1 MITIYFDDEG
11 EAYAYEI
18 PDYVTSIGS
27 DIWSIYS
34 GSPKGVGWDIVDRV
48 FTPLLS
54 TEEIQFERHL
64 PIRESERHELYT
76 IADEQIAKCDNHTLL
91 DIEAEHYTRLKIQW
105 LQYKMDVRRTQEQE
119 GFPFEVTY
127 PTRPDEDDNDENRTN
142 HRL

>member
-1 MITIYFDDEG
+1 MIYFDNNKQAHG
-11 EAYAYEI
+11 YEI
-18 PDYVTSIGS
+18 EKYIASVDSET
-27 DIWSIYS
+27 WRIYA
-34 GSPKGVGWDIVDRV
+34 GTDAGIGWDIVDGV

>member
-1 MITIYFDDEG
+1 MTVYFNKNK
-11 EAYAYEI
+11 EAHAYEI
-18 PDYVTSIGS
+18 LEPLATVDYDT
-27 DIWSIYS
+27 WMKYS
-34 GSPKGVGWDIVDRV
+34 EMEVGVGWDIVDGV